1 MPVHGESY
9 VAETPILSITFVGRL
24 SVGFFANRVGAELKM
39 RWFVRVFARLAI
51 AATWTSSAAA
61 LDAQVERGK
70 YPSSAN
76 SLWEPLML
84 DSSESVN
91 KVVRRYDVPSR
102 DLRDNSGTTH
112 DKRAQTPRLD
122 FVGVN
127 LPPAAMPT
135 VVPTDH
141 TIIALWPVFTSFME
155 GFALYC
161 AMLHLPATFAVES
174 CPTEAKAGHPE
185 KIPARKRRRS
195 IAIVSSSTS
204 PAVTGS
210 EFEKDINRT
219 APGFPALSEEAG
231 FAGFCGSPPFDIDGS
246 NHEHWLTEPWSEIAS
261 RRTHQHR
268 EREIKKAVAAL
279 AQLDDR
285 TLRDIGIPHRSQ
297 IEQVVRYCRDC

>member
-1 MPVHGESY
+1 MPVHGQSY

-24 SVGFFANRVGAELKM
+24 SVGFFANRVGADLKM
-39 RWFVRVFARLAI
+39 RWFVHVFARLAV

-70 YPSSAN
+70 YLSSAN

-91 KVVRRYDVPSR
+91 RVVRRCDVPSR

-122 FVGVN
+122 FVDVN
-127 LPPAAMPT
+127 LPPDAMPT

-174 CPTEAKAGHPE
+174 YPTEAKAGHPE
-185 KIPARKRRRS
+185 KISARERRRS
-195 IAIVSSSTS
+195 VAIVSSSTS

-210 EFEKDINRT
+210 ELEKDINRT
-219 APGFPALSEEAG
+219 APDFRRCPRKPVSPD
-231 FAGFCGSPPFDIDGS
+231 FA
-246 NHEHWLTEPWSEIAS
+246 A
-261 RRTHQHR
+261 R
-268 EREIKKAVAAL
+268 
-279 AQLDDR
+279 
-285 TLRDIGIPHRSQ
+285 LRLIPIGQTTSIG
-297 IEQVVRYCRDC
+297 

>member
-1 MPVHGESY
+1 
-9 VAETPILSITFVGRL
+9 
-24 SVGFFANRVGAELKM
+24 
-39 RWFVRVFARLAI
+39 
-51 AATWTSSAAA
+51 
-61 LDAQVERGK
+61 
-70 YPSSAN
+70 
-76 SLWEPLML
+76 ML
-84 DSSESVN
+84 DSSKSVN
-91 KVVRRYDVPSR
+91 RVVRRYDVSSR
-102 DLRDNSGTTH
+102 YLCDDGSTT
-112 DKRAQTPRLD
+112 DENLVQTPRLD
-122 FVGVN
+122 LADVN
-127 LPPAAMPT
+127 WPPAAMPT

-141 TIIALWPVFTSFME
+141 TISALWSVFTSVME

-174 CPTEAKAGHPE
+174 YPTEAKAGHPE
-185 KIPARKRRRS
+185 KISARERRRPV
-195 IAIVSSSTS
+195 AIVSSSTS

-210 EFEKDINRT
+210 ELEKDINRT